1 MSTLLESWGTSLIL
15 AFDNLASVLVN
26 FVPKF
31 ILAVVIFMVGW
42 LIGAIIG
49 RFIAQVVNMLR
60 VNRALEEV
68 GVGEVVARAGMKL
81 DAGRFIGK
89 IVEYFVVIVFLI
101 ASLELMGL
109 TQVTTFLKE
118 AILVNLLPNVIVATL
133 ILVIAAVVA
142 DAVKRL
148 VTSSFRAAGIS
159 SAGFMGGIAKWAIW
173 GFALIAALAQLGIA
187 EQMLLTLFTGFVA
200 MLAIAGGLAFGL
212 GGKDAAASF
221 IERLREDI
229 STRS

>member
-1 MSTLLESWGTSLIL
+1 MNILLESWGASLVL
-15 AFDNLASVLVN
+15 AFQDLASVLVL
-26 FVPKF
+26 FVPKL

-42 LIGAIIG
+42 LIGSIIG
-49 RFIAQVVNMLR
+49 RFISQIVNMLR

-68 GVGEVVARAGMKL
+68 GVADVVAKAGMKL
-81 DAGRFIGK
+81 DAGRFLGK
-89 IVEYFVVIVFLI
+89 IVEYFIVVVFLL
-101 ASLELMGL
+101 ASLELVEL
-109 TQVTTFLKE
+109 KQVADYLKE
-118 AILVNLLPNVIVATL
+118 AILKNLLPNVIVATL

-148 VTSSFRAAGIS
+148 VTSSFRAAGIT
-159 SAGFMGGIAKWAIW
+159 SASFMGGIAKWAIW
-173 GFALIAALAQLGIA
+173 GFAIIAALSQLGIA
-187 EQMLLTLFTGFVA
+187 KDMLTYLFVGFVA

-229 STRS
+229 STRN

>member
-1 MSTLLESWGTSLIL
+1 MNILLDSWGTSLIL
-15 AFDNLASVLVN
+15 AFQDLSRDLVG
-26 FVPKF
+26 FVPKL
-31 ILAVVIFMVGW
+31 IIAVVIFMVGW

-49 RFIAQVVNMLR
+49 RFISHLINMLR

-68 GVGEVVARAGMKL
+68 GLGEVVARAGMKL

-89 IVEYFVVIVFLI
+89 TVEYFIVIVFLL
-101 ASLELMGL
+101 ASFELVGL
-109 TQVTTFLKE
+109 TQVGEFLKST
-118 AILVNLLPNVIVATL
+118 ILGYLPNVIIAAF

-142 DAVKRL
+142 DAIKRL

-159 SAGFMGGIAKWAIW
+159 SAGFMGGVAKWAIW
-173 GFALIAALAQLGIA
+173 GFALIAALTQLGIA

-212 GGKDAAASF
+212 GGKDAASGF

>member
-1 MSTLLESWGTSLIL
+1 MNILLESWGSSLVL
-15 AFDNLASVLVN
+15 AFDDLARVLIG
-26 FVPKF
+26 FVPKL
-31 ILAVVIFMVGW
+31 IVAVVIFMVGW

-68 GVGEVVARAGMKL
+68 GVGDVVARAGMKL

-89 IVEYFVVIVFLI
+89 VIEYFIVIVFLL

-109 TQVTTFLKE
+109 NQVTEFLRG
-118 AILVNLLPNVIVATL
+118 AILGYLPSVIIAAF

-159 SAGFMGGIAKWAIW
+159 SAGFMGGIAKWSIW

-229 STRS
+229 RTRS